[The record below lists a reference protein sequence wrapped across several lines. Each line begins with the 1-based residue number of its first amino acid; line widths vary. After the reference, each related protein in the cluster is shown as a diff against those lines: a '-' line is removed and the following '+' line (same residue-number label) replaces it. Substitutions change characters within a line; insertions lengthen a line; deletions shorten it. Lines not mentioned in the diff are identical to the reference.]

1 MSIDPLTGKTAI
13 TSSEMAAPNRAD
25 TIKNLA
31 TQFESLLL
39 SQMLRDMQPDTA
51 ESGEGG
57 FGSALTDT
65 MYGSMGDSLAKAG
78 GFGLATSLE
87 DAMARTTPGG
97 GPSAAIGAG
106 MPAPRVYSP
115 YLPEGSSLFVLDP
128 ERVSSAY
135 GLRKDPIA
143 GDARVH
149 KGIDI
154 PLATGVEV
162 RSVKGGT
169 VVESGVRGGYGN
181 TVVVDH
187 GNGVTTRYAHLSKLG
202 VKVGEK
208 VATGQPVGQAGQT
221 GRATGPHLHLEVRK
235 DGVAIDPLG
244 SRAADLLGSGTV
256 RNSVAADDVH
266 GASR

>member
-1 MSIDPLTGKTAI
+1 MSIDSVTQKAAI
-13 TSSEMAAPNRAD
+13 TSSEMTAPNRAE

-31 TQFESLLL
+31 AQFESLLL
-39 SQMLRDMQPDTA
+39 SQMLRDMQPEAA
-51 ESGEGG
+51 ESDGGG
-57 FGSALTDT
+57 FGAPLTDT
-65 MYGSMGDSLAKAG
+65 MYGAMGDSLAKSG

-87 DAMARTTPGG
+87 DAMARTTPGS
-97 GPSAAIGAG
+97 GPSPTIGSG

-115 YLPEGSSLFVLDP
+115 YLPEGSASVVLDP

-135 GLRKDPIA
+135 GMRKDPIA
-143 GDARVH
+143 GDTRVH

-154 PLATGVEV
+154 PLAKGADV

-169 VVESGVRGGYGN
+169 VIESDTRGGYGN

-202 VKVGEK
+202 VAVGDR
-208 VATGQPVGQAGQT
+208 VTTGQAVGQAGQT

-244 SRAADLLGSGTV
+244 TRAADLLGPGTV
-256 RNSVAADDVH
+256 RNSVSADDVH

>member
-1 MSIDPLTGKTAI
+1 MSIDPLAQKAAI
-13 TSSEMAAPNRAD
+13 TSSEMMAPSRAE

-31 TQFESLLL
+31 AQFESVLL
-39 SQMLRDMQPDTA
+39 SQMLRDTQPDGA
-51 ESGEGG
+51 ESDGGG
-57 FGSALTDT
+57 FGSPLTDT
-65 MYGSMGDSLAKAG
+65 MYGAMGDSLAKAG

-97 GPSAAIGAG
+97 DLSATAGTG

-115 YLPEGSSLFVLDP
+115 YLPEGSSSFVLDP

-135 GLRKDPIA
+135 GTRKDPIA
-143 GDARVH
+143 GDTRVH
-149 KGIDI
+149 QGIDI
-154 PLATGVEV
+154 PLATGVAV

-169 VVESGVRGGYGN
+169 VIESDTRGGYGN

-202 VKVGEK
+202 VSVGDKVT
-208 VATGQPVGQAGQT
+208 TGQAVGKAGQT

-244 SRAADLLGSGTV
+244 SRAADLLGPGTV

-266 GASR
+266 GVSR